1 MANTLHRHFWWHE
14 NVLWLEDLP
23 PRLQDPQ
30 LFKVMLA
37 GGDEIVNVPLV
48 SAHLKEFRPVRNN
61 EQRQCG
67 GTTGMVAE
75 VVVKPG
81 LDHAEVVVSSDGTH
95 AHSIEPKLGASEDCL
110 RV

>member
-1 MANTLHRHFWWHE
+1 M
-14 NVLWLEDLP
+14 WLEDLP

-110 RV
+110 RA